1 MVEFLSSWAGNI
13 TVSVI
18 IATIIEM
25 IVPEGKNRKYI
36 KTVIGIYILFV
47 ILSPIITKIS
57 GQEIDLEN
65 IFDGYATST
74 IETSS
79 IDTSESIKEIYLNNL
94 KTDITSKL
102 KQRGY
107 EVLQIQVEI
116 EENYE
121 KVNKIIVSLKKAEN
135 STIKKV
141 EIGKQETK
149 ELTTSE
155 IKEIKEYLSTNYDVQ
170 EKNVTVN

>member
-18 IATIIEM
+18 IATIIE
-25 IVPEGKNRKYI
+25 IILPEGKNRKYI
-36 KTVIGIYILFV
+36 KTVIGVYILFV

-57 GQEIDLEN
+57 GQEIDMQN
-65 IFDGYATST
+65 IFEGYEITA
-74 IETSS
+74 IEASS
-79 IDTSESIKEIYLNNL
+79 LNTEESIKEIYLNNL

-121 KVNKIIVSLKKAEN
+121 KINKIIVSLKKAEN

-141 EIGKQETK
+141 EIGKQEAEK
-149 ELTTSE
+149 LTTSE
-155 IKEIKEYLSTNYDVQ
+155 IKEIKEYLSTTYDVQ
-170 EKNVTVN
+170 EKNITVN

>member
-25 IVPEGKNRKYI
+25 ILPEGKNRKYI
-36 KTVIGIYILFV
+36 KTVIGVYILFI

-57 GQEIDLEN
+57 GQEIDMQN
-65 IFDGYATST
+65 IFEGYEITA
-74 IETSS
+74 IEASS
-79 IDTSESIKEIYLNNL
+79 LNTEESIKEIYLNNL

-121 KVNKIIVSLKKAEN
+121 KINKIIVSLKKAEN

-141 EIGKQETK
+141 EIGKQEAEK
-149 ELTTSE
+149 LTTSE
-155 IKEIKEYLSTNYDVQ
+155 IKEIKEYLSTTYDVQ
-170 EKNVTVN
+170 EKNITVN

>member
-25 IVPEGKNRKYI
+25 ILPEGKNRKYI
-36 KTVIGIYILFV
+36 KTVIGVYILFV

-57 GQEIDLEN
+57 GQEIDMQN
-65 IFDGYATST
+65 IFEGYETTA
-74 IETSS
+74 IEASS
-79 IDTSESIKEIYLNNL
+79 LNTEESIKEIYLSNL

-107 EVLQIQVEI
+107 EVLKIQVEI

-121 KVNKIIVSLKKAEN
+121 KINKIIVSLKKAEN
-135 STIKKV
+135 SIIKKV
-141 EIGKQETK
+141 EIGKQEAEK
-149 ELTTSE
+149 LTTSE
-155 IKEIKEYLSTNYDVQ
+155 IKEIKEYLSTTYDVQ
-170 EKNVTVN
+170 EKNITVN

>member
-18 IATIIEM
+18 IATMIEM
-25 IVPEGKNRKYI
+25 ILPEGKNRKYI
-36 KTVIGIYILFV
+36 KTVIGVYILFV

-57 GQEIDLEN
+57 GQEIDMQNMFE
-65 IFDGYATST
+65 GYETTA
-74 IETSS
+74 IEASS
-79 IDTSESIKEIYLNNL
+79 LNTEESIKEIYLSNL

-121 KVNKIIVSLKKAEN
+121 KINKIIVSLKKAED

-141 EIGKQETK
+141 EIGKQESEK
-149 ELTTSE
+149 LTTSE
-155 IKEIKEYLSTNYDVQ
+155 IKEIKEYLSTTYDVQ
-170 EKNVTVN
+170 EKNITVN

>member
-18 IATIIEM
+18 IATIIE
-25 IVPEGKNRKYI
+25 IILPEGKNRKYI
-36 KTVIGIYILFV
+36 KTVIGVYILFV

-57 GQEIDLEN
+57 GQEIDMQN
-65 IFDGYATST
+65 IFEGYEITA
-74 IETSS
+74 IEASS
-79 IDTSESIKEIYLNNL
+79 LNTEESIKEIYLSNL

-121 KVNKIIVSLKKAEN
+121 KINKIIVSLKKAEN

-141 EIGKQETK
+141 EIGKQEAEK
-149 ELTTSE
+149 LTTSE
-155 IKEIKEYLSTNYDVQ
+155 IKEIKEYLSTTYDVQ
-170 EKNVTVN
+170 EKNITVN

>member
-25 IVPEGKNRKYI
+25 ILPEGKNRKYI
-36 KTVIGIYILFV
+36 KTVIGVYILFV

-57 GQEIDLEN
+57 GQEIDMQN
-65 IFDGYATST
+65 IFEGYETTA

-79 IDTSESIKEIYLNNL
+79 LDTEESIKEIYLSNL

-121 KVNKIIVSLKKAEN
+121 KINKIIVSLKKAEN

-141 EIGKQETK
+141 EIGKQEAEK
-149 ELTTSE
+149 LTTSE
-155 IKEIKEYLSTNYDVQ
+155 IKEIKEYLSTTYDVQ
-170 EKNVTVN
+170 EKNITVN

>member
-25 IVPEGKNRKYI
+25 ILPEGKNRKYI
-36 KTVIGIYILFV
+36 KTVIGVYILFI

-57 GQEIDLEN
+57 GQEIDMQN
-65 IFDGYATST
+65 IFEGYETTA
-74 IETSS
+74 IEASS
-79 IDTSESIKEIYLNNL
+79 LNTEESIKEIYLNNL

-121 KVNKIIVSLKKAEN
+121 KINKIIVSLKKAEN

-141 EIGKQETK
+141 EIGKQEAEK
-149 ELTTSE
+149 LTTSE
-155 IKEIKEYLSTNYDVQ
+155 IKEIKEYLSTTYDVQ
-170 EKNVTVN
+170 EKNITVN

>member
-25 IVPEGKNRKYI
+25 ILPEGKSRKYI
-36 KTVIGIYILFV
+36 KTVIGVYILFI

-57 GQEIDLEN
+57 GQEIDMQN
-65 IFDGYATST
+65 IFEGYETTA
-74 IETSS
+74 IEASS
-79 IDTSESIKEIYLNNL
+79 LNTEESIKEIYLNNL

-121 KVNKIIVSLKKAEN
+121 KINKIIVSLKKAEN

-141 EIGKQETK
+141 EIGKQEAEK
-149 ELTTSE
+149 LTTSE
-155 IKEIKEYLSTNYDVQ
+155 IKEIKEYLSTTYDVQ
-170 EKNVTVN
+170 EKNITVN